1 MYSLWS
7 FSLGKGNHT
16 VGHLMFRKYSIKPRV
31 VTHVCN
37 LRTQEAEAGGLPHVQ
52 DYIGTTKLVRS
63 TKQCPVFLGRGCTK
77 LYQRDR
83 FLFWGGCLQVICEIW
98 TLSIKWVHESNP
110 Q

>member
-83 FLFWGGCLQVICEIW
+83 FLFWGGMSSSYL
-98 TLSIKWVHESNP
+98 
-110 Q
+110 